1 MNRST
6 LGLLAFT
13 GLLALAISIAPA
25 HAAKEKK
32 KAVPQVKYCNELPYN
47 QCVQCAISRGYPP
60 SQYGSYCSN
69 RR

>member
-1 MNRST
+1 MKKSIF
-6 LGLLAFT
+6 GLVVA
-13 GLLALAISIAPA
+13 ALMATAMSIAPA
-25 HAAKEKK
+25 YAAEKDKK

-60 SQYGSYCSN
+60 SQYGPYCSN

>member
-1 MNRST
+1 MKRSALVLAVTT
-6 LGLLAFT
+6 LIAT
-13 GLLALAISIAPA
+13 AISIAPA
-25 HAAKEKK
+25 QAAEKDKK

-60 SQYGSYCSN
+60 SQYGPYCSN